1 MIEYWPDIDRSNY
14 NQLKEKYETQIW
26 EFKQEAIYYFYL
38 DCKSLFTI
46 LEDFNKIVFKLF
58 NVNIHKPL
66 TISSLAIRIFF
77 FPSTSKQAGFLEPNT
92 IHHILDKVEED
103 IRQAVTG
110 DYVDLF
116 IPHNLHYI

>member
-58 NVNIHKPL
+58 NVNNK
-66 TISSLAIRIFF
+66 IF
-77 FPSTSKQAGFLEPNT
+77 
-92 IHHILDKVEED
+92 
-103 IRQAVTG
+103 
-110 DYVDLF
+110 LF
-116 IPHNLHYI
+116 ILNNFLLIILFLFIN